1 MTDAAGWYG
10 KLPALGD
17 FASRRLDADWIA
29 RWDEWLAAGLARLQ
43 AQRPQQWLDDY
54 LASPAWRFALWPG
67 AIAGDADFRVGVLV
81 PSVDRV
87 GRYFP
92 LAITSPPIDPPAT
105 ITACVRLWAWCAEL
119 EEIAVAAMRDDW
131 SADAVD
137 AALLQRPRPAEP
149 IHPAIDP
156 AIDETDEVSTWFAG
170 IAAHAAW
177 QGLSGQSLWLSGN
190 TPAGAIVCQGL
201 PQHDDFDRLFSPR
214 RI

>member
-1 MTDAAGWYG
+1 MTSAAGWYG

-29 RWDEWLAAGLARLQ
+29 RWDEWLAAGLGRLQ
-43 AQRPQQWLDDY
+43 AQRPEHWLADY

-92 LAITSPPIDPPAT
+92 FAIASQPTDPPAT
-105 ITACVRLWAWCAEL
+105 ITACIDLWEWCAEL

-131 SADAVD
+131 PADAVD
-137 AALLQRPRPAEP
+137 AALQAQQRPGADVDVLIAETEE
-149 IHPAIDP
+149 I
-156 AIDETDEVSTWFAG
+156 STWFAG

-177 QGLSGQSLWLSGN
+177 QGLSGQSVWLSGN
-190 TPAGAIVCQGL
+190 TPAGAIVCRGL

>member
-1 MTDAAGWYG
+1 MTGAAGWYG

-29 RWDEWLAAGLARLQ
+29 RWDGWLAAGLARLQ
-43 AQRPQQWLDDY
+43 AQRPQQWLADY

-67 AIAGDADFRVGVLV
+67 VLAGDADFRIGVLV

-92 LAITSPPIDPPAT
+92 LAIASPPTDPPAT
-105 ITACVRLWAWCAEL
+105 IAACIRLWEWCAEL

-131 SADAVD
+131 PADAVD
-137 AALLQRPRPAEP
+137 AALLDHPQPADVTDTPIAEP
-149 IHPAIDP
+149 
-156 AIDETDEVSTWFAG
+156 DEVSTWFAG

-177 QGLSGQSLWLSGN
+177 QGLDGKSLWLSGD
-190 TPAGAIVCQGL
+190 TPASAIVCQGL